1 MKTLK
6 NLQATINIDGQ
17 SYPTSNITIEQSIDS
32 TPTITATAN
41 CNYDYTTTSATT
53 TVSST
58 NYIYNDQNAII
69 NSNSGNYLT
78 YINDAITWTYPD
90 YATKDDVKQMIK
102 QEKEKEK
109 TMNDFSFG
117 PFNTSDIRLSPFG
130 MALKNKAGK
139 WVSYNKESKKLID
152 VDILNLN
159 IASSKIFYKIPRAI
173 KDVTAG
179 DIILHNGTLMFVE
192 NINDGRFLVINPYE
206 GTELV
211 ILPASSPFGFD
222 YITVIV
228 SLTSFLPNATSDNPF
243 GNILPFLMM
252 SGDNNNNNNNLGLL
266 LALSQNGDFKDM
278 DPMMLMMLSGGNM
291 SNFLMYQMMMKNNDW
306 ETNYK
311 RKARE
316 EFRKAFSKDDINE

>member
-1 MKTLK
+1 MKMK
-6 NLQATINIDGQ
+6 DLQATIHFNGQ
-17 SYPTSNITIEQSIDS
+17 DYPTNNITIEQSIDS
-32 TPTITATAN
+32 APIITATTN
-41 CNYDYTTTSATT
+41 LNQDFCTTSATASI
-53 TVSST
+53 SST
-58 NYIYNDQNAII
+58 NISTTDYTYNYP
-69 NSNSGNYLT
+69 SNSGTSVLT

-90 YATKDDVKQMIK
+90 YATKDDVKQLIK

-139 WVSYNKESKKLID
+139 WVSYNKESKRLMD

-159 IASSKIFYKIPRAI
+159 IASSKVFYKIPRAT

-192 NINDGRFLVINPYE
+192 DINDGRFLVINPYE
-206 GTELV
+206 GTEIV

-252 SGDNNNNNNNLGLL
+252 SNDNNNNNNLGLL
-266 LALSQNGDFKDM
+266 LALSQGGDFKDM
-278 DPMMLMMLSGGNM
+278 DPMMLMMLSSGNM
-291 SNFLMYQMMMKNNDW
+291 GDFLMYQMMM

-311 RKARE
+311 RKVRDIKRAE
-316 EFRKAFSKDDINE
+316 EFRKVFSKDDIDE